1 MTTTAGTA
9 ARQECLAFPSVKRE
23 KVGRVSVRVSMTARV
38 LTSEQKDNPTIA
50 RAILRIRPPAER
62 GSERQAEPE
71 IRIDG
76 LGRLL
81 ARWLQVGIGGH
92 VGERPP
98 AGRAA
103 TARVGLS
110 RHGALLYPT

>member
-9 ARQECLAFPSVKRE
+9 ARQECLAFPAVRRE

-38 LTSEQKDNPTIA
+38 LTAEQKGNLMIA

-62 GSERQAEPE
+62 GSKRQAEAE
-71 IRIDG
+71 VRIDG
-76 LGRLL
+76 FGRLL
-81 ARWLQVGIGGH
+81 ARWLQVRIGGY

-103 TARVGLS
+103 TADRKSVV
-110 RHGALLYPT
+110 